1 MKKEI
6 QLISQPVVG
15 HCIVQYQS

>member
-6 QLISQPVVG
+6 QLINQPVVG